1 VATDKKPR
9 RHHHLSRESIARAAL
24 DLVDSEGADS
34 LTLRRVAES
43 LGVGVMSLYTY
54 VDDKEALI
62 RDIVALLLA
71 EVEIFEGAGRPWEEC
86 IVSGARSLREMAV
99 RHPHAFPFVA
109 FADYGQ
115 WPLSNHA
122 DRVDRA
128 LLRQGVPEDLLPLLA
143 SMLDA
148 FSTGFLMLETK
159 ALTRSVSAAKSPFDD
174 EPNAPAPMYAMTH
187 PETAYEQGITLIIAG
202 LKATRTAA
210 DAAPAAPEED

>member
-1 VATDKKPR
+1 MAADKKPR

-24 DLVDSEGADS
+24 DLVDREGADS

-43 LGVGVMSLYTY
+43 LGVGAMSLYTY

-62 RDIVALLLA
+62 RDVVALLLA
-71 EVEIFEGAGRPWEEC
+71 EVEIPESCDEPWEDC
-86 IVSGARSLREMAV
+86 IIAGARSLREMAL

-115 WPLSNHA
+115 WPLSTYA
-122 DRVDRA
+122 QRVDQA
-128 LLRQGVPEDLLPLLA
+128 LLGQGVPEELLPLLA

-159 ALTRSVSAAKSPFDD
+159 ALTRSVSAADTLFSD
-174 EPNAPAPMYAMTH
+174 ESHAPAPTYALKH
-187 PETAYEQGITLIIAG
+187 PDEAYEQGITLIVAG
-202 LKATRTAA
+202 LKATCPAA
-210 DAAPAAPEED
+210 EAAPTSPDEG